1 MPHAILLMALIS
13 LPANTAKAKT
23 SIRRKSRARLWS
35 MESPENHPKGSL
47 VVSFFSSRCDT
58 VLFFLRI
65 EKEKNG
71 VAKFVSFSEGEKE
84 MGAKNVS
91 PLSLSEKESLTTSH
105 H

>member
-1 MPHAILLMALIS
+1 MR
-13 LPANTAKAKT
+13 PAPRGY
-23 SIRRKSRARLWS
+23 SSARVLRL
-35 MESPENHPKGSL
+35 HFL
-47 VVSFFSSRCDT
+47 FSAR
-58 VLFFLRI
+58 
-65 EKEKNG
+65 KEKNG